1 MSHPVIVEYMYIIHV
16 KSIPNIC
23 TVSHRLVSKSFE
35 TDDTNLSTARWT
47 GLLQSQVHGTQDIF
61 WRDNKEGM
69 REGVGFQMIL
79 KQVNVRQVHVYGID
93 FVCIMYMYP
102 AILG

>member
-1 MSHPVIVEYMYIIHV
+1 
-16 KSIPNIC
+16 
-23 TVSHRLVSKSFE
+23 
-35 TDDTNLSTARWT
+35 
-47 GLLQSQVHGTQDIF
+47 VHGTQDIF